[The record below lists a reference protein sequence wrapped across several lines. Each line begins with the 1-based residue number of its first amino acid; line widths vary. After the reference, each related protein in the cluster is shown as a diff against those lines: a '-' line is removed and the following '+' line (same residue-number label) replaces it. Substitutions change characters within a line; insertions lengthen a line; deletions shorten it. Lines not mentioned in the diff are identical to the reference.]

1 MQAFDITQK
10 GLRTRRRMLALAFAL
25 GGMLIAPAGNAADTA
40 AGAAARVTALET
52 QADSLSRALTGL
64 DGSLNAFLPPTAIG
78 VSEVAPI
85 QVAQSRDATLA
96 VRLDQLEEQMRILN
110 GQVEG
115 LQFQLTQLQ
124 TLIERMQEDTDAR
137 FAALEGGVPSG
148 KTSATSQTGGAM
160 PSGGASQSV
169 DLSAPGTDNTLVFP
183 GANPNDAPLDLG
195 APIELGAPERP
206 LGTLT
211 LDDLG
216 GATGPEI
223 DIGREAGFITDADA
237 EAQYRA
243 GYDAV
248 VKGDY
253 AFAEDQFRQFIAL
266 FPDHPQAPDATNWLG
281 EALIQ
286 RGDYEEAADILLTGF
301 QSYPN
306 AARSPD
312 ILMKLGIALSGSG
325 ETETACRTFT
335 EVLRRYP
342 GVSPAFQQRLGTE
355 MAKAGC

>member
-1 MQAFDITQK
+1 MPV
-10 GLRTRRRMLALAFAL
+10 LALAL
-25 GGMLIAPAGNAADTA
+25 SGGLLVSPGNAADGVDA
-40 AGAAARVTALET
+40 RLSVLESQAGALQQNVT
-52 QADSLSRALTGL
+52 SLSDA
-64 DGSLNAFLPPTAIG
+64 LNAFMPPKTIATT
-78 VSEVAPI
+78 SAAPI
-85 QVAQSRDATLA
+85 QVAQSRDATIA
-96 VRLDQLEEQMRILN
+96 VRLDQLEEQMRLLN

-124 TLIERMQEDTDAR
+124 TLLERMQEDNDAR
-137 FAALEGGVPSG
+137 FAALEGGAPVG
-148 KTSATSQTGGAM
+148 KTSATSQSGGAT
-160 PSGGASQSV
+160 PSGGASQSI
-169 DLSAPGTDNTLVFP
+169 DLSAPGQQSGGFTGTDL
-183 GANPNDAPLDLG
+183 NDAPLDLG
-195 APIELGAPERP
+195 APIELGAPEQP

-211 LDDLG
+211 LNDLSG
-216 GATGPEI
+216 VSGPEV
-223 DIGREAGFITDADA
+223 DIGRDATAVTDADA
-237 EAQYRA
+237 EAQYKA

-286 RGDYEEAADILLTGF
+286 RGDFEEAADILLTGF

-306 AARSPD
+306 SSRAPD
-312 ILMKLGIALSGSG
+312 ILMKLGVALAGSG
-325 ETETACRTFT
+325 ENETACRTYN

-342 GVSPAFQQRLGTE
+342 TTPPAFQQRLGAE